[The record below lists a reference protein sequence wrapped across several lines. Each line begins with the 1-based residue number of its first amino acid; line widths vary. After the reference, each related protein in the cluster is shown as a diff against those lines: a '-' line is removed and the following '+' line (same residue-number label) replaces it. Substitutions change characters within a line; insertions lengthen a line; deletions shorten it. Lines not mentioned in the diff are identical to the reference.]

1 MLDLCLQRLRTKVPR
16 VETFLNLAGS
26 ISQSVQLC

>member
-1 MLDLCLQRLRTKVPR
+1 MLDLCLQRLRTKVQR